1 MKELLH
7 RRRNNRARG
16 TKVVTISSRIEDLE
30 GITRVRKS
38 FLYNVVRTGETAFS
52 VQPPEIYIRKFFD
65 TEKKIEK
72 FLFHVKGNFYTTDG
86 STMAKVY
93 FHHSLNVQIA
103 WKKVFLPPKVSGSD

>member
-7 RRRNNRARG
+7 RRRNNKIRG
-16 TKVVTISSRIEDLE
+16 TKVVTISSRIDDLE
-30 GITRVRKS
+30 GTTRVRKS
-38 FLYNVVRTGETAFS
+38 FLYNVARTKEAACS

-86 STMAKVY
+86 DTMAKVY
-93 FHHSLNVQIA
+93 FHHSLNVQIL
-103 WKKVFLPPKVSGSD
+103 WKKFLPTKVSGSD